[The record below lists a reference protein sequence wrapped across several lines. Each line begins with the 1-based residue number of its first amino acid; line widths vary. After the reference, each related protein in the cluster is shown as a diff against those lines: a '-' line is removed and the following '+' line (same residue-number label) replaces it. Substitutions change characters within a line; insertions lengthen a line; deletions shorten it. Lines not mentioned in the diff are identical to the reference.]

1 MVSAKYKYLY
11 FSLLITLM
19 FSVFF
24 FKTSKAQHVEDSLY
38 ILDAVILTSDSLLPV
53 HNAHIISKFNRW
65 GTISNKEGRFKL
77 YVQNSDSILITS
89 IGYRPLIIQ
98 IDPVVLYGDSIVVIE
113 LPKDTLSIN
122 EVVIRGYWD
131 YTTMKQIVIDMQPVD
146 LSQFYPDW
154 TGTELLYMDPHPM
167 SFKGPIQAL
176 YDVFNRSARLQ
187 RKLIS
192 NRKEYNKVMN
202 QMGRSSDTIPAI
214 PEHRQELP
222 Y

>member
-131 YTTMKQIVIDMQPVD
+131 YTTMKQIIVDMQPVD

-167 SFKGPIQAL
+167 SF
-176 YDVFNRSARLQ
+176 
-187 RKLIS
+187 
-192 NRKEYNKVMN
+192 
-202 QMGRSSDTIPAI
+202 
-214 PEHRQELP
+214 
-222 Y
+222 